1 MTVTEFFD
9 KLNSGATW
17 SAGVSF
23 KRANALPL
31 EKYSVH
37 ASLSD
42 AQTYASTNPVAYP
55 GQILAVVENDSTG
68 IYYIDHTMNLKEVG
82 KLPTGDNKTIT
93 ISDDGIIS
101 LYGMDGTFEEAK
113 SYQPIYKNGN
123 LVWVEV
129 SSTTV
134 EGLSAQI
141 EALQNEVDSLTDVV
155 ATKANASDV
164 YTKPEIDSKIS
175 SVYRYKGSKATYAEL
190 PENPEVGDVYN
201 IETADTTNGI
211 NAGDNVAWNGTA
223 WDNLGGTVDLSAY
236 ATKEELTTTTQ
247 PLIEKLQEIEN
258 NAEVNVLEVVKV
270 NGTAL
275 EVDTTD
281 KSVNI
286 PLSSSTSL
294 GVVKSSDANNKV
306 AVDSAGEMEVNNIDV
321 NKLVQ
326 TEGDTL
332 ILNGGSAV

>member
-1 MTVTEFFD
+1 MTVSEFFE

-31 EKYSVH
+31 ERYSVH
-37 ASLSD
+37 ASLED
-42 AQTYASTNPVAYP
+42 AQSYASTNPVAYP
-55 GQILAVVENDSTG
+55 GQIIAVVENNSTG
-68 IYYIDHTMNLKEVG
+68 VYYIDHTMSLKEVG

-93 ISDDGIIS
+93 ISDDGVIS

-123 LVWVEV
+123 LIWVEV

-141 EALQNEVDSLTDVV
+141 EALQNEVNALEGVV
-155 ATKANASDV
+155 ATKANSSDV
-164 YTKPEIDSKIS
+164 YTKTEIDSKIS

-190 PENPEVGDVYN
+190 PDNPEVGDVYN
-201 IETADTTNGI
+201 IETADKTNGI
-211 NAGDNVAWNGTA
+211 DAGDNVAWNGTV

-258 NAEVNVLEVVKV
+258 NAEVNVLEIVKM
-270 NGTAL
+270 NGVAL
-275 EVDTTD
+275 EIDSTD

-286 PLSSSTSL
+286 PVSSTDSV
-294 GVVKSSDANNKV
+294 GVVKSSTAENKV
-306 AVDSAGEMEVNNIDV
+306 AVGENAEMEVNSLNV

-326 TEGDTL
+326 SSGDTL